1 MIGQA
6 LPMRGRL
13 RFSAHRRDWGV
24 ASPSELF
31 FLPFGAGCAMVGAAK
46 GVREAWRRMEP
57 RCGRSL

>member
-1 MIGQA
+1 MA
-6 LPMRGRL
+6 LVVLAPPAGE
-13 RFSAHRRDWGV
+13 AKHPGP
-24 ASPSELF
+24 PSGLF

>member
-1 MIGQA
+1 MA
-6 LPMRGRL
+6 LVVLAPPCRGGKAPR
-13 RFSAHRRDWGV
+13 
-24 ASPSELF
+24 SPYGLF